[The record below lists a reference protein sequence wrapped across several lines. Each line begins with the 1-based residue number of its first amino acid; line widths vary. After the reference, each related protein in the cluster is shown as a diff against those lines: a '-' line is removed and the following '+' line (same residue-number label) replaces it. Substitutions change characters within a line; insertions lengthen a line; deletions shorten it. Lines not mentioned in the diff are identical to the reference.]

1 MSGNEY
7 PGRAG
12 MNFADWVDQTQTR
25 AGEAQVRQ
33 LAEDMFEVSAH
44 RAYVQRSRDRSAVT
58 AWARTPEA
66 QETAARA
73 RLIGLFD
80 PVSPEGPRP
89 GPQCPSTAP
98 ADPDR
103 YGNTNPVAEAL
114 RSPSSAGDEQDGPDA
129 VAPRPGRWRRW
140 CRWISE

>member
-25 AGEAQVRQ
+25 GGEAQVRQ

-44 RAYVQRSRDRSAVT
+44 RAYVQRSRDRAAVA

-66 QETAARA
+66 QDTAARA
-73 RLIGLFD
+73 RRIGLFD
-80 PVSPEGPRP
+80 PVSPEGPRL
-89 GPQCPSTAP
+89 GPQCPADGP

-103 YGNTNPVAEAL
+103 YDKDQ
-114 RSPSSAGDEQDGPDA
+114 PS
-129 VAPRPGRWRRW
+129 RRGA
-140 CRWISE
+140 